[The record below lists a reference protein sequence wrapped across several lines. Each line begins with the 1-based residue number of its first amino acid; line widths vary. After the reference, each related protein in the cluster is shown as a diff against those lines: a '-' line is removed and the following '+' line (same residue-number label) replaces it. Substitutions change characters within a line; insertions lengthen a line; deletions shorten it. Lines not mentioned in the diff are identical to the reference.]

1 MLKPVK
7 TQSEVIT
14 FSESGFEEGPIFKEA
29 RRETDRDFDGV
40 LDDIQGRTVKES

>member
-1 MLKPVK
+1 MSKPVE
-7 TQSEVIT
+7 TQSKVIT

-40 LDDIQGRTVKES
+40 LDNVWGRTAEEN